1 MSAAGSGTQ
10 ARKPGPSGQ
19 FHLRDLVKGH
29 RAPKVGRVWEA
40 RRAEPVKEGSAGNP
54 EGKGRAGASKALV
67 SGPLEVVQSGERKG
81 RRGALLGIL

>member
-1 MSAAGSGTQ
+1 M
-10 ARKPGPSGQ
+10 
-19 FHLRDLVKGH
+19 
-29 RAPKVGRVWEA
+29 
-40 RRAEPVKEGSAGNP
+40 KEGSAGDP